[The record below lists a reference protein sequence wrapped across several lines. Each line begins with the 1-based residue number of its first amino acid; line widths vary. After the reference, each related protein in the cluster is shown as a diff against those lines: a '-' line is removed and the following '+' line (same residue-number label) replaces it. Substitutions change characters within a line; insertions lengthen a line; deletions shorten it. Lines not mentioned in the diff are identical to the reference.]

1 MKVALVGQ
9 PNCGKSTLFN
19 SVAGYRS
26 ATGNFPGTTVQLTWS
41 KVRLNGSVIDLADL
55 PGTYS
60 LSASSQAEQ
69 LASRFLLDADVGVI
83 VNVLDASLL
92 SRSLELTLELREL
105 GLPMVVCLNM
115 MDEARHK
122 GISISAER
130 LSQLLELPVVC
141 TVASRGEG
149 VRELFARVAQQA
161 GKIPPPAPALAWHRD
176 VEEPLRIMQ
185 SHLETSAPL
194 QARPARFRAVKLV
207 EGDADFLSGA
217 SADTRALAL
226 EIAESL
232 RISHGRP
239 AESVIM
245 SERHDR
251 SMHLFEQAAT
261 VGRPQPDI
269 RLALDNLLMHSFW
282 GYPLLLGILVG
293 FFWAVF
299 GVGSLL
305 ETALLG
311 HLNPWF
317 DRLTAGLTPGTLAFA
332 LARSVWDGF
341 TGGIGIV
348 LPYLVP
354 FLIGLA
360 ILEDLG
366 YLPRVAYLMDGLL
379 HRVGLHGTSML
390 PLILGY
396 GCSVPACLATR
407 ILPSRRDRFLASVLS
422 ILVPCSARSVV
433 IFALV
438 AFYLGPGWALGIYAL
453 DALVVLLSGWALTRI
468 WPEVSAGMVL
478 EVPNYHW
485 PTPRAVVL
493 KVWLRLREFVI
504 IAWPLLVGGS
514 VLLGV
519 MEHYGWDRLFNAA
532 WAPLGSLLGL
542 PAAVGTILIFGT
554 LRKELTL
561 IMLVQVLGTTRL
573 ASVMTTAQL
582 LVFTVFV
589 TFYFPCL
596 ATLGVLIKEIGAKLT
611 ALAAAYTFVLAMA
624 LSLAVRFL
632 FAVT

>member
-19 SVAGYRS
+19 AVAGYRS

-41 KVRLNGSVIDLADL
+41 KVRLNGSVVELADL
-55 PGTYS
+55 PGIYS
-60 LSASSQAEQ
+60 LRASSQAEQ
-69 LASRFLLDADVGVI
+69 VAQRFLFHTDVDLI

-105 GLPMVVCLNM
+105 RRPLVVCLNM

-122 GISISAER
+122 GITISPER
-130 LSQLLELPVVC
+130 LQELLGVPVVT
-141 TVASRGEG
+141 TVAARGDG
-149 VRELFARVAQQA
+149 VRELFARVKEQA
-161 GKIPPPAPALAWHRD
+161 GRPPGPAPALAWHRD
-176 VEEPLRIMQ
+176 VEELLGKLQ
-185 SHLETSAPL
+185 SRLPSGTSSL
-194 QARPARFRAVKLV
+194 PARFRAVRMA
-207 EGDADFLSGA
+207 EGDAEFLAEATPES
-217 SADTRALAL
+217 RALAGQVSEAL
-226 EIAESL
+226 E
-232 RISHGRP
+232 RSHGRP
-239 AESVIM
+239 ADSVIM

-251 SMHLFEQAAT
+251 SMRLFEESAT
-261 VGRPQPDI
+261 VGRPRPDI
-269 RLALDNLLMHSFW
+269 RHALDNVLLHSFW
-282 GYPLLLGILVG
+282 GYPILLLILVG

-299 GVGSLL
+299 GVGNAL

-311 HLNPWF
+311 HMDQWF
-317 DRLTAGLTPGTLAFA
+317 ARLAAGLTPGTLSFD
-332 LARSVWDGF
+332 LARSTWDGF
-341 TGGIGIV
+341 AGGIGIV

-354 FLIGLA
+354 FLVGLA

-396 GCSVPACLATR
+396 GCSVPACMATR

-422 ILVPCSARSVV
+422 ILVPCSARSMV

-438 AFYLGPGWALGIYAL
+438 AFYLGPAWALGIYAF
-453 DALVVLLSGWALTRI
+453 DALVVLLSGWLLTRI

-485 PTPRAVVL
+485 PTARAVTM
-493 KVWLRLREFVI
+493 KVWLRLREFVLV
-504 IAWPLLVGGS
+504 AWPLLVGGS
-514 VLLGV
+514 VLLGI
-519 MEHYGWDRLFNAA
+519 MEHFGWDALFNAA

-542 PAAVGTILIFGT
+542 PAALGTILIFGT

-561 IMLVQVLGTTRL
+561 IMLVQVLGTTHL
-573 ASVMTTAQL
+573 NSVLTAAQL
-582 LVFTVFV
+582 VVFTIFV

-596 ATLGVLIKEIGAKLT
+596 ATLGSLLKEIGTKLT
-611 ALAAAYTFVLAMA
+611 ALAAGYTFLLATA
-624 LSLAVRFL
+624 LGIAVRFL
-632 FAVT
+632 FVLA

>member
-9 PNCGKSTLFN
+9 PNCGKSTIFN

-41 KVRLNGSVIDLADL
+41 KVRLNGHVTDLADL

-69 LASRFLLDADVGVI
+69 AAKRFLLDTDVDVI

-105 GLPMVVCLNM
+105 GRPMVVCLNM
-115 MDEARHK
+115 MDEAHHK
-122 GISISAER
+122 GIAISAER
-130 LSQLLELPVVC
+130 LSQLLGLPVISAI
-141 TVASRGEG
+141 ASRGEG
-149 VRELFARVAQQA
+149 VRELFACVAKQA
-161 GKIPPPAPALAWHRD
+161 GQTPAPAPALEWHSD
-176 VEEPLRIMQ
+176 VEEPLQRLQ
-185 SHLETSAPL
+185 SRLEAEAPSERL
-194 QARPARFRAVKLV
+194 PSRFRAVKLA
-207 EGDADFLSGA
+207 EGDEEFLAGA
-217 SADTRALAL
+217 SAESRAVAREVSEFLA
-226 EIAESL
+226 
-232 RISHGRP
+232 RSHGRP

-261 VGRPQPDI
+261 VGRPKPDI

-282 GYPLLLGILVG
+282 GYPMLLAILAG

-311 HLNPWF
+311 HLNLWF
-317 DRLTAGLTPGTLAFA
+317 YRLASGLTPGTFRFTV
-332 LARSVWDGF
+332 ARGVWDGF
-341 TGGIGIV
+341 MGGVGIV

-379 HRVGLHGTSML
+379 HRLGLHGTSML

-407 ILPSRRDRFLASVLS
+407 ILPTRRDRFLASVLS
-422 ILVPCSARSVV
+422 ILVPCSARSTV

-438 AFYLGPGWALGIYAL
+438 AFYLGPGWALAIYAL
-453 DALVVLLSGWALTRI
+453 NALVVMLSGWLLARL
-468 WPEVSAGMVL
+468 WPEVSVGMVL

-485 PTPRAVVL
+485 PTPRAVLL

-519 MEHYGWDRLFNAA
+519 MEHFGWDALFNAA

-561 IMLVQVLGTTRL
+561 VMLVQVMGTTHL
-573 ASVMTTAQL
+573 ASVMTAAQL

-596 ATLGVLIKEIGAKLT
+596 ATLGTLVKELGAKLT
-611 ALAAAYTFVLAMA
+611 ALAAAYTFVLATA
-624 LSLAVRFL
+624 LGIAVRL
-632 FAVT
+632 LLAL